1 MKVTLRRQLEMQG
14 VGNETRGWEI
24 IIQGDSAL
32 FAAEDVC
39 TVS

>member
-14 VGNETRGWEI
+14 IGDVTRGWEI
-24 IIQGDSAL
+24 VVQDDSVL
-32 FAAEDVC
+32 FTAEDVC